1 MEAEFCSLNRKIH
14 FIEVRYIKIWVNLP
28 PPKQNYR
35 ILNKEGTFYNIK
47 VCKLFVFLITP
58 LFTSVR
64 FSFGLKFFFLNQW
77 NQTYSFNQIVLT
89 ILLVAVLYA
98 LRIYTVYLIFMLL
111 IHCFLMQMTSFMSY
125 FGHLIGWNTTQVLY
139 WTNVLWRSNK
149 GYILISWEVMPPC
162 FGPIRF
168 KTILSFITLNN
179 SPPGKGVLTTFWPI
193 IYIYIFFFWCQSNL
207 DQT

>member
-1 MEAEFCSLNRKIH
+1 MEAEFCSLNREIH

-98 LRIYTVYLIFMLL
+98 IRIAHIYGLSNIHVIDTLFPYADDKFYVILWTFNWMKYHSGALL
-111 IHCFLMQMTSFMSY
+111 NERTLSIQQRKH
-125 FGHLIGWNTTQVLY
+125 
-139 WTNVLWRSNK
+139 TNLLGGNAP
-149 GYILISWEVMPPC
+149 L
-162 FGPIRF
+162 
-168 KTILSFITLNN
+168 
-179 SPPGKGVLTTFWPI
+179 FWANQI
-193 IYIYIFFFWCQSNL
+193 
-207 DQT
+207 

>member
-1 MEAEFCSLNRKIH
+1 M
-14 FIEVRYIKIWVNLP
+14 NLR

-149 GYILISWEVMPPC
+149 GYILSSWEVMQCPLVLGQSDLRESYLLL
-162 FGPIRF
+162 FWTTARQA
-168 KTILSFITLNN
+168 
-179 SPPGKGVLTTFWPI
+179 KGSLLLFD
-193 IYIYIFFFWCQSNL
+193 L
-207 DQT
+207 